1 MQLPTEFVKL
11 LFERA
16 GVNPKFFG
24 QAEQREVI
32 RIARE
37 RLDLSACRAEV
48 RAGRGNQSPPARR
61 ASSGFRACLRHT
73 HPQ

>member
-1 MQLPTEFVKL
+1 VKL

-37 RLDLSACRAEV
+37 RLDLSARWTEV
-48 RAGRGNQSPPARR
+48 RAVRGSLAAPTRC
-61 ASSGFRACLRHT
+61 ASGGFRACLRHT

>member
-11 LFERA
+11 LFERV

-24 QAEQREVI
+24 QAKQYEVI
-32 RIARE
+32 CIARE

-48 RAGRGNQSPPARR
+48 RAVRGNLAAPARR